1 MDHRKLRRLA
11 SLITGVGLV
20 GGLTVPATMA
30 FASPTCTAT
39 PRIDGSFVQPGLV
52 DGMSSTQLST
62 EFTTLTNACITS
74 QVVQWAADTKN
85 NTTVYPSG
93 LAGYSQNTTTDVV
106 GRALTA
112 ADTANVTEYLGLQTN
127 DDWWNKYG
135 NDNVW
140 LTSEATKAN
149 ALADDLYAKYGTHD
163 SFSGWYL
170 PFEVDNWNF
179 TSTTSWNNMAIFYTT
194 VANHLHALTPG
205 KPVIISPFFNTS
217 GGQTSS
223 QWTTMWQSILATAP
237 IDVVAL
243 QDGVGAGHATTSQLA
258 TWFAATKTA
267 ITSARP
273 ATQLWAD
280 SETFNTDFTPLPIG
294 HLVSDLNAVAPYVS
308 KIFSFSYDH
317 YDSPSQ
323 VPAVY
328 DTTYRNYLSTGT
340 VESSAPTT
348 PSEPLAT
355 NAGITAIDL
364 SWTASTDNIGIAGYR
379 IYRNGALV
387 KALQGSGTTFHDGGL
402 AASTT
407 YSYTL
412 VAFDA
417 AGNVSAQSSTAS
429 AATSAAP
436 APSPLLSTGKSYTTT
451 LPADAGYPDTG
462 GTELTNSATGS
473 TSYVDAAWQG
483 RNTGGVYSFT
493 VDLGAQMT
501 VNQVGTSWLQT
512 KSLYIFL
519 PTQIAVSISPNGSRY
534 TPLVTLNAPS
544 VSDADQRYTYAAYNL
559 SGTGRY
565 VKFTV
570 TPASSAWSFA
580 DELTVRGHTG
590 RGRPHRL

>member
-1 MDHRKLRRLA
+1 MGHRNFRLVA
-11 SLITGVGLV
+11 GILAGIGLV
-20 GGLTVPATMA
+20 GGLLAPASA
-30 FASPTCTAT
+30 AHALPTCTTT
-39 PRIDGSFVQPGLV
+39 PRIDGSFIQPALV
-52 DGMSSTQLST
+52 DGWSASQLSA
-62 EFTTLTNACITS
+62 EFATLTNACITS
-74 QVVQWAADTKN
+74 QVLQWTADTKN

-93 LAGYSQNTTTDVV
+93 LSGYSQSTSTDVV
-106 GRALTA
+106 GRLLTA

-127 DDWWNKYG
+127 DDWWNTYG
-135 NDNVW
+135 SDSVW
-140 LTSEATKAN
+140 LNSEATKAN
-149 ALADDLYAKYGTHD
+149 ALADDLYARYGTHT

-179 TSTTSWNNMAIFYTT
+179 TGTASWSNMASFYTT

-223 QWTTMWQSILATAP
+223 QWTTMWESILATAP

-243 QDGVGAGHATTSQLA
+243 QDGIGAGHATTNQLA

-267 ITSARP
+267 ITNARP
-273 ATQLWAD
+273 ATELWAD

-294 HLVSDLNAVAPYVS
+294 HLISDLNAVAPYVS
-308 KIFSFSYDH
+308 KILSFSYDH

-328 DTTYRNYLSTGT
+328 DMTYRDYLDTGT

-348 PSEPLAT
+348 PSSPLAT
-355 NAGITAIDL
+355 NAGITAVDL
-364 SWTASTDNIGIAGYR
+364 SWTASTDNIGIAGYEV
-379 IYRNGALV
+379 YRNGSRV

-402 AASTT
+402 APSTT
-407 YSYTL
+407 YSYAFA
-412 VAFDA
+412 AFDA
-417 AGNVSAQSSTAS
+417 AGNVSPQSSTANAS
-429 AATSAAP
+429 TSAAP
-436 APSPLLSTGKSYTTT
+436 APSPLLSAGKSYTNT
-451 LPADAGYPDTG
+451 LAASTSYPDSG
-462 GTELTNSATGS
+462 GTELTDGTTAA

-483 RNTGGVYSFT
+483 RNTGSVFSFT
-493 VDLGAQMT
+493 VDLGAQKT
-501 VNQVGTSWLQT
+501 VSQVGTSWLQT

-519 PTQIAVSISPNGSRY
+519 PSQIAVSISSNGSSF

-544 VSDADQRYTYAAYNL
+544 VSDADQRYAYAAYNL
-559 SGTGRY
+559 SGIGRY

-580 DELTVRGHTG
+580 DDLSVRGN
-590 RGRPHRL
+590 

>member
-1 MDHRKLRRLA
+1 MEHRKLRRLA
-11 SLITGVGLV
+11 SLIAGISLVSGLLV
-20 GGLTVPATMA
+20 SESAA
-30 FASPTCTAT
+30 FAAPTCTTT

-62 EFTTLTNACITS
+62 QFTTLTNACITS

-93 LAGYSQNTTTDVV
+93 LAGYSQNTATDVV

-127 DDWWNKYG
+127 DDWWNVYG
-135 NDNVW
+135 NDSVW
-140 LTSEATKAN
+140 LNSEATKAN
-149 ALADDLYAKYGTHD
+149 ALADDLYAKYGTHS

-179 TSTTSWNNMAIFYTT
+179 TSSASQTNMANFYTT

-243 QDGVGAGHATTSQLA
+243 QDGVGAGHATTGELA

-267 ITSARP
+267 ITNARP
-273 ATQLWAD
+273 TTQLWAD
-280 SETFNTDFTPLPIG
+280 SETFSPDFTPMPIG
-294 HLVSDLNAVAPYVS
+294 QLVADLNAVAPYVS
-308 KIFSFSYDH
+308 KILSFSYDH

-328 DTTYRNYLSTGT
+328 DTTYRNYLTTGI

-348 PSEPLAT
+348 PTAPSAT

-364 SWTASTDNIGIAGYR
+364 SWSASTDNIGIAGYR
-379 IYRNGALV
+379 IYRNGSLV
-387 KALQGSGTTFHDGGL
+387 KALQGSGTTFQDGGL

-407 YSYTL
+407 YSYA
-412 VAFDA
+412 VAAFDA

-429 AATSAAP
+429 ASTSAAP
-436 APSPLLSTGKSYTTT
+436 APSPLLSAGKSYTTT
-451 LPADAGYPDTG
+451 LAADASYPDTG
-462 GTELTNSATGS
+462 GAELTNGATGS

-493 VDLGAQMT
+493 VDLGAQKS

-519 PTQIAVSISPNGSRY
+519 PTKIAVSISSNGSSY

-580 DELTVRGHTG
+580 DELTVRGN
-590 RGRPHRL
+590 